1 MERGHKQLDPPVAS
15 LRGVLRQQLVEPLPD
30 HAAPDPVQ
38 TPRPTLEGAGL
49 LTQCESPLER
59 QVHVNVA
66 RGEGGREC
74 TCAYARGQWAGT
86 SMAVWELGSGDL
98 ERCCESALLE
108 RGVWSFGVALPALAP
123 QHGTVERSMRLESE
137 VMAPACHQKKIPPPG
152 NTSRAGAL
160 ITIAVAEL
168 ALSWRV
174 VQSHTSRVGFLN
186 DCDAYTT

>member
-1 MERGHKQLDPPVAS
+1 MRRVC
-15 LRGVLRQQLVEPLPD
+15 
-30 HAAPDPVQ
+30 
-38 TPRPTLEGAGL
+38 TTGAGR
-49 LTQCESPLER
+49 LEFR
-59 QVHVNVA
+59 
-66 RGEGGREC
+66 
-74 TCAYARGQWAGT
+74 
-86 SMAVWELGSGDL
+86 
-98 ERCCESALLE
+98 
-108 RGVWSFGVALPALAP
+108 VALPALAP